1 VAVLPLPQV
10 LPISQQWLWLPI
22 SFLL

>member
-1 VAVLPLPQV
+1 VTVLPLPQV

-22 SFLL
+22 SFVL